1 MNYQKYRDK
10 LKKIMDENPEEYVP
24 DEELERFTNYMRD
37 LWAEDE
43 ITLYRYSPADYFN
56 IRNFETG
63 KLRLTNNGVLNDIF
77 EGIPSD
83 DCEEITPLMAS
94 GLSDLAY
101 IKSFSEDPCDS
112 LMWSHYADEHRGFC
126 VEYNINLI
134 EQDNFILN
142 HLFPVVYSPK
152 RRIKKNIAEVAQEL
166 KQLSRDREDNNEPD
180 FNENLDDCMALFLS
194 KGEMWAYEREWRI
207 VFTQEQVYDID
218 DDELNRNIISF
229 DYATGIY
236 LGYRI
241 ERTIEENILEIVQRI
256 NKKRKDSHL
265 PYVKVYKMKMKP
277 DSYELDISDIT
288 DILK

>member
-1 MNYQKYRDK
+1 MNYQKYRDE
-10 LKKIMDENPEEYVP
+10 LKKIMDENSEEYVP

-207 VFTQEQVYDID
+207 IFTQEQVYDID

-256 NKKRKDSHL
+256 NEKRTDFHL

-277 DSYELDISDIT
+277 DSYELDFSDIT

>member
-1 MNYQKYRDK
+1 MNYQKYRDE

-101 IKSFSEDPCDS
+101 IKSFSEDPYDS

-207 VFTQEQVYDID
+207 IFTQEQVYDID

-241 ERTIEENILEIVQRI
+241 ERTIEENIFEIVQRI
-256 NKKRKDSHL
+256 NKKREESHL

-277 DSYELDISDIT
+277 YSYELDFSDIT
-288 DILK
+288 DMLK